1 MRKIPLLLNLL
12 ALPLLALPAAAQ
24 MADGTY
30 TFSLLPD
37 PNNMTSCI
45 GLEPSFERPFTLV
58 LAGGSGTL
66 TSDGGISIQ
75 MTPSAP
81 NQIHGVFEIAFQR
94 FDYTVDLAAKTL
106 TTVGN
111 NLGCKFSGPAAG

>member
-1 MRKIPLLLNLL
+1 MRKILLLLTLL
-12 ALPLLALPAAAQ
+12 SAPALAQ

-30 TFSLLPD
+30 TFNLLPD
-37 PNNMTSCI
+37 PGNLTDCI
-45 GLEPSFERPFTLV
+45 NLEPSFQRPFTLV
-58 LAGGSGTL
+58 MAGGSGTL

-81 NQIHGVFEIAFQR
+81 NRIHGVFEIAFQR
-94 FDYTVDLAAKTL
+94 FDYTVDLTTRTL

-111 NLGCKFSGPAAG
+111 NLGCKFSGTAG

>member
-1 MRKIPLLLNLL
+1 MMRKTLLLL
-12 ALPLLALPAAAQ
+12 ALLATPAAAQ

-30 TFSLLPD
+30 TFNLLPD

-45 GLEPSFERPFTLV
+45 GLEPSFEMPFTLV
-58 LAGGSGTL
+58 MAGGSGTL
-66 TSDGGISIQ
+66 TSSGGISLQ

-94 FDYTVDLAAKTL
+94 FDYTADLMARTL
-106 TTVGN
+106 TVVGN
-111 NLGCKFSGPAAG
+111 NLGCKFSGKAV

>member
-1 MRKIPLLLNLL
+1 MRKTLLLLTLL
-12 ALPLLALPAAAQ
+12 SAPAAAQ

-30 TFSLLPD
+30 TFNLLPD

-58 LAGGSGTL
+58 MAGGSGTL

-75 MTPSAP
+75 MTPSAA

-94 FDYTVDLAAKTL
+94 FDYTTDLTAKTL
-106 TTVGN
+106 TVVGN
-111 NLGCKFSGPAAG
+111 NLGCKFSGKAG